1 MPTQDLRIVFLGTP
15 LFSVPTLERLIERD
29 YQIVAVYTQPD
40 RPAGRSG
47 QPAPTPVKRVA
58 LEHGLPVYQP
68 RSLRRPEAQEELRAH
83 APDMLVLAAY
93 GLILPQPVL
102 DIPRYGGL
110 NVHPSLLPRHR
121 GPAPIVG
128 ALLAGGTE
136 TGVTI
141 MLMEAGMDTGP
152 LLTQRSFP
160 INEQDTT
167 ASLTDKLAEFGADLL
182 VDTIEPWT
190 QGSLRPRLQDE
201 TLASTTRLLSKEDSR
216 INWQEPAEIVARKV
230 RAYQPWPG
238 TSTTWKG
245 QQLTILS
252 TSHAPGPSG
261 TPGLVLQRAG
271 AIVVETG
278 QGLLEL
284 RTVQLEGKRAL
295 PIEEFARG
303 AQGFIGSHLG
313 NSETG

>member
-15 LFSVPTLERLIERD
+15 LFSVPTLERLIERG
-29 YQIVAVYTQPD
+29 YEIVAVYTQPD

-68 RSLRRPEAQEELRAH
+68 RSLRRPEAQKELRAH
-83 APDMLVLAAY
+83 APDMLVLAAF

-128 ALLAGGTE
+128 ALLAGDTE

-141 MLMEAGMDTGP
+141 MLMDAGMDTGS

-160 INEQDTT
+160 INEHDTT
-167 ASLTDKLAEFGADLL
+167 ASLTGKLAEFGADQL
-182 VDTIEPWT
+182 VDIIEPWT
-190 QGSLRPRLQDE
+190 QGSLTPQLQDE
-201 TLASTTRLLSKEDSR
+201 TLASTTRLLSKEDGR
-216 INWQEPAEIVARKV
+216 INWQEPAEIVTRKV

-238 TSTTWKG
+238 TSTSWKG

-252 TSHAPGPSG
+252 ASHAPGPSE
-261 TPGLVLQRAG
+261 TPGLVVQRAG

-284 RTVQLEGKRAL
+284 RTVQLQGKRAL

-303 AQGFIGSHLG
+303 AQGFIGSRLG
-313 NSETG
+313 NSEAG

>member
-1 MPTQDLRIVFLGTP
+1 MTTQDLRIVFLGTP

-128 ALLAGGTE
+128 ALLAGDTE

-141 MLMEAGMDTGP
+141 MLMDAGMDTGP
-152 LLTQRSFP
+152 LLTQRRFP
-160 INEQDTT
+160 INEHDTT
-167 ASLTDKLAEFGADLL
+167 ASLTGKLAEFGADLL

-190 QGSLRPRLQDE
+190 QGSLTPQLQDE
-201 TLASTTRLLSKEDSR
+201 TLASTTRLLSKEDGR

-252 TSHAPGPSG
+252 ASHAPGPSG
-261 TPGLVLQRAG
+261 TPGLVVQRAG

-284 RTVQLEGKRAL
+284 RTVQLQGKRAL

-303 AQGFIGSHLG
+303 AQGFIGSRLG
-313 NSETG
+313 NSEAG

>member
-29 YQIVAVYTQPD
+29 YEIVAVYTQPD

-128 ALLAGGTE
+128 ALLAGDTE

-141 MLMEAGMDTGP
+141 MLMDAGMDTGP
-152 LLTQRSFP
+152 LLTQRRFP
-160 INEQDTT
+160 INEHDTT
-167 ASLTDKLAEFGADLL
+167 ASLTSKLAEFGADLL

-190 QGSLRPRLQDE
+190 QGSLTPQLQDE
-201 TLASTTRLLSKEDSR
+201 TLASTTRLPLQRGQPHQLAGARGDRRPQGARLPALARHVHYLERPAAYHPVHFPRSR
-216 INWQEPAEIVARKV
+216 PVRDAR
-230 RAYQPWPG
+230 
-238 TSTTWKG
+238 
-245 QQLTILS
+245 
-252 TSHAPGPSG
+252 
-261 TPGLVLQRAG
+261 LVVQRAG

-284 RTVQLEGKRAL
+284 RTVQLQGKRAL

-303 AQGFIGSHLG
+303 AQGFIGSRLG
-313 NSETG
+313 NSEAG